1 MNQADAVDRGACLL
15 KNCPQRVVAALLFTA
30 VAVALLRYPLAQIP
44 LTLGLL
50 IYAALLYRKP
60 AAWLIAVPALLPVFD
75 LAPWSGWF
83 FFDELD
89 FVVFVTLAVGLWR
102 HAVPSM
108 AVPSTPR
115 LFSFAITLL
124 VVSYG
129 VSLMIGLLPL
139 ESWDANAFSN
149 YYSRYNSL
157 RMSKG
162 FFEGLALFFL
172 FLRQRPE
179 QTEATWHL
187 IIGMILGVVGTIMAV
202 VWERLRFSGL
212 WEFAGD
218 FRVTAVFSGLHNG
231 GNDLEAYLVLAQ
243 PFVVALMV
251 FYRNWVTSI
260 SGVALILLSAYSLF
274 VTFSRAGLIAIVV
287 NGVVLA
293 LGLVVSLRHR
303 AVLLNVRAL
312 LTGTVLVTVVLV
324 LASFVVGGRYFQS
337 RLDRAKKDWDF
348 RMLQSRKTVEMMNPD
363 SMTTWFGMGLGR
375 YPAAV
380 YQRNPLNNRAAA
392 YRFETEGENLFVRLF
407 PGNPLYFGQWIN
419 GIKPLERYRLLFA
432 VRPHGNGSLT
442 AYICEKT
449 LQYSFRCASQKFD
462 LETSDSWTEQTAVID
477 VQSVGSKGASDS
489 WLSVRPV
496 EFALAN
502 GSKDA
507 VFDVDNIRLLD
518 SAGNDLLANGSFLNG
533 SDRWFFTVDDH
544 TPWQNWNH
552 WVHLFFEQGWLGVL
566 SFVFFSAYIFGRL
579 VKQIVHGNWLA
590 GIALAAVSSF
600 LSVGIFG
607 YLFDTP
613 RMALIYFLI
622 ALIFGRGLHA
632 PVGRDSAEPIA

>member
-1 MNQADAVDRGACLL
+1 MNQADAVGRGAWFLRICL
-15 KNCPQRVVAALLFTA
+15 QRVVAALLFTA
-30 VAVALLRYPLAQIP
+30 VAAALLRYPVAQIP
-44 LTLGLL
+44 LALGLL
-50 IYAALLYRKP
+50 IYAAILFRKP
-60 AAWLIAVPALLPVFD
+60 AVWLMVLPALLPVFD

-89 FVVFVTLAVGLWR
+89 FVVFITLAVGLGR
-102 HAVPSM
+102 HVVPSM
-108 AVPSTPR
+108 AVPLTPR
-115 LFSFAITLL
+115 LFSFAIALL
-124 VVSYG
+124 AVSYG
-129 VSLMIGLLPL
+129 VSLMIGLVPL
-139 ESWDANAFSN
+139 EPWDANAFSN

-179 QTEATWHL
+179 ETEAARYL
-187 IIGMILGVVGTIMAV
+187 VIGMILGVVGTVTAV
-202 VWERLRFSGL
+202 IWERLRFSGL

-218 FRVTAVFSGLHNG
+218 FRVTAIFSGLHNG

-251 FYRNWVTSI
+251 FYRNWVTSL
-260 SGVALILLSAYSLF
+260 SGVALILLSTYSLF
-274 VTFSRAGLIAIVV
+274 VTFSRAGLIAIAV

-293 LGLVVSLRHR
+293 LGLVVSLRQR
-303 AVLLNVRAL
+303 RVLLNVRAL
-312 LTGTVLVTVVLV
+312 LMGTVFVTVVLV
-324 LASFVVGGRYFQS
+324 LVSFVVGGRYFQS

-348 RMLQSRKTVEMMNPD
+348 RLLQSRKTVEMMDPD
-363 SMTTWFGMGLGR
+363 SMTMWLGMGLGR
-375 YPAAV
+375 YPATV
-380 YQRNPLNNRAAA
+380 YQRNPLNNRPAA
-392 YRFETEGENLFVRLF
+392 YRFETEDDNFFVRLF
-407 PGNPLYFGQWIN
+407 PGNPLYFGQWIG
-419 GIKPLERYRLLFA
+419 GIKPFERYRLFFA

-462 LETSDSWTEQTAVID
+462 LQASDSWTEQMAVID
-477 VQSVGSKGASDS
+477 VQRVGSKGASDS
-489 WLSVRPV
+489 WLTRRPV

-502 GSKDA
+502 SSKDA
-507 VFDVDNIRLLD
+507 VFDVDKIRLLD

-566 SFVFFSAYIFGRL
+566 SFVFFTAYIFGRL

-607 YLFDTP
+607 YLFDSP

-622 ALIFGRGLHA
+622 ALIFGRGLS
-632 PVGRDSAEPIA
+632 VENGSERYSAEA

>member
-1 MNQADAVDRGACLL
+1 
-15 KNCPQRVVAALLFTA
+15 
-30 VAVALLRYPLAQIP
+30 
-44 LTLGLL
+44 
-50 IYAALLYRKP
+50 
-60 AAWLIAVPALLPVFD
+60 
-75 LAPWSGWF
+75 
-83 FFDELD
+83 
-89 FVVFVTLAVGLWR
+89 
-102 HAVPSM
+102 
-108 AVPSTPR
+108 
-115 LFSFAITLL
+115 LL

-129 VSLMIGLLPL
+129 VSLIIGLLPL
-139 ESWDANAFSN
+139 EAWDANAFSN

-162 FFEGLALFFL
+162 FCEGLALFFL

-179 QTEATWHL
+179 ETEAARYL
-187 IIGMILGVVGTIMAV
+187 VSGMILGVAGTVTAV
-202 VWERLRFSGL
+202 IWERLRFSGL

-251 FYRNWVTSI
+251 FYRHWVTSL

-287 NGVVLA
+287 NGVALA

-303 AVLLNVRAL
+303 RVFLNIRAL

-324 LASFVVGGRYFQS
+324 LALFVVGGRYFQS

-348 RMLQSRKTVEMMNPD
+348 RMLQSRKTVEMMDRD
-363 SMTTWFGMGLGR
+363 SLTTWFGMGLGR
-375 YPAAV
+375 YPAAA
-380 YQRNPLNNRAAA
+380 YQRNPLNNRSAA
-392 YRFETEGENLFVRLF
+392 YRFETEGDNFFVRLF

-419 GIKPLERYRLLFA
+419 GIKPFERYRLFFA

-442 AYICEKT
+442 VYICEKT

-462 LETSDSWTEQTAVID
+462 LQASDSWSEQTAVID
-477 VQSVGSKGASDS
+477 VQRVGSKGASDS
-489 WLSVRPV
+489 WLSARPV

-502 GSKDA
+502 SSKDA
-507 VFDVDNIRLLD
+507 VFDVDKIRLLD
-518 SAGNDLLANGSFLNG
+518 SAGKDLLVNGSFLNG

-566 SFVFFSAYIFGRL
+566 SLLFFTAYIFGRL
-579 VKQIVHGNWLA
+579 VKQIVQGNWFA
-590 GIALAAVSSF
+590 GIALAALSSF
-600 LSVGIFG
+600 LTVGIFG
-607 YLFDTP
+607 YLFDSP

-632 PVGRDSAEPIA
+632 PVGRDSAYPAG